1 VPSQKCTFLRPNC
14 EKTNINIAEKH
25 WPVLHIV
32 IRMLLIQMFI
42 YSTILNFEKIRIN
55 STTYN
60 LFLNITFKKNLN
72 GSLKT
77 ISGLISVKIVFI
89 NVYRIIFRQLK
100 FVFFGHKAFFNHVHA
115 VKRIG
120 K

>member
-1 VPSQKCTFLRPNC
+1 
-14 EKTNINIAEKH
+14 
-25 WPVLHIV
+25 
-32 IRMLLIQMFI
+32 M
-42 YSTILNFEKIRIN
+42 
-55 STTYN
+55 YN
-60 LFLNITFKKNLN
+60 LFLNIKLKKTLN

-89 NVYRIIFRQLK
+89 LNVYRIIFRQLK

-120 K
+120 